1 MLLLGVA
8 VFAGENGAGIIIG
21 RIVGATALGYYQMA
35 NRITGLAIRGFGL
48 TIHRVAFPAY
58 AELQDSTDRMREAY
72 QKIAGF
78 SAILSIPAAA
88 GIICMG
94 HDFTRIFLGSRW
106 MPMVPALLIL
116 AASSLIASIA
126 WTGRPAFMGKGR
138 PETVFYM
145 QVAMC
150 ATLTILIYPLL
161 SRWGIIGAAVAVLL
175 SNVSALVVW
184 YMNIRPQIG
193 ITGKG
198 LACLFSPPL
207 IASALMMGS
216 LAMLRRWTFPLL
228 PGRHVWHVLWFG
240 CMIAAGIVIYFT
252 AIYAFQRRRPD
263 YQPLNRIARILL
275 C

>member
-1 MLLLGVA
+1 
-8 VFAGENGAGIIIG
+8 
-21 RIVGATALGYYQMA
+21 
-35 NRITGLAIRGFGL
+35 
-48 TIHRVAFPAY
+48 
-58 AELQDSTDRMREAY
+58 MREAY

-78 SAILSIPAAA
+78 SAVLSIPAAA
-88 GIICMG
+88 GIFCMG
-94 HDFTRIFLGSRW
+94 HDFAGIFLGSKW

-150 ATLTILIYPLL
+150 ATLTILIYPFS
-161 SRWGIIGAAVAVLL
+161 SRWGITGAAVAVLL
-175 SNVSALVVW
+175 SNVSALAVW

-193 ITGKG
+193 ITGKS
-198 LACLFSPPL
+198 LAFLFSPPL

-216 LAMLRRWTFPLL
+216 LAVLRLLTLPLL

-240 CMIAAGIVIYFT
+240 CMIVIGITIYFA
-252 AIYAFQRRRPD
+252 AIYAFQRRWPD
-263 YQPLNRIARILL
+263 YQPLSRVARFLVD
-275 C
+275 